1 MGFSFIRVIVSIADQ
16 FATKINRN
24 HKIISRML
32 FRNFKILTRLVAFGP
47 IVSSIWACYSPGS
60 QSPNLAR
67 NREHTTTVLPPQ
79 SRGRG
84 SQEAGEAAL
93 LELEATL
100 SSQAKAPA
108 LAAAPSSPI
117 DACFLCL
124 VWHGSTSPMKP
135 FLGASAL

>member
-32 FRNFKILTRLVAFGP
+32 FRNFEILTRLVAFGP

-108 LAAAPSSPI
+108 PAAAPSSPI
-117 DACFLCL
+117 NACFLGP